1 MKLGETAES
10 TDLKNKEFTA
20 YGIHPVSEAL
30 QSGRPI
36 EKVLIQKGLR
46 GEALLNLS
54 KDLRRADVPVQY
66 VPKVKLDRITT
77 KNHQGIIA
85 QISPV
90 EFHNIE
96 WLLPSIYEKG
106 ETPLILYLDEVTDV
120 RNFGAICRTAECAG
134 VHAVVI
140 PQKGSAQIGPD
151 AIKTSAGSLLRIP
164 ICRTNTPTQ
173 TLEFLKNSGLALIA
187 CHENGDTN
195 YHSSNLTRPE
205 VLIMGSEEKGISA
218 KIKATSTDHI
228 RIPLRGETAS
238 LNVSTA
244 TGIILFEALRQ
255 RSEA

>member
-1 MKLGETAES
+1 M
-10 TDLKNKEFTA
+10 KNKEFIA

-30 QSGRPI
+30 ESGRPI

-46 GEALLNLS
+46 GEALQNLS
-54 KDLRRADVPVQY
+54 KELRRSDIPLQY

-90 EFHNIE
+90 EFHKIE
-96 WLLPSIYEKG
+96 WLLPSVFEKG
-106 ETPLILYLDEVTDV
+106 ETPLILYLDEITDV

-134 VHAVVI
+134 VHAIVI

-151 AIKTSAGSLLRIP
+151 AIKTSAGALLRIP
-164 ICRTNTPTQ
+164 ICRTNTPIN
-173 TLEFLKNSGLALIA
+173 TLEYLKDSGLFLFA
-187 CHENGDTN
+187 CHEKGETDYTL
-195 YHSSNLTRPE
+195 SDLTRPC
-205 VLIMGSEEKGISA
+205 VLIMGSEEKGISE
-218 KIKATSTDHI
+218 KIKATSTAHI
-228 RIPLRGETAS
+228 RIPLTGETAS

-255 RSEA
+255 RSEV